1 MLMEDYRDILNEAIS
16 WYTFSQI
23 TPAADAELEI
33 TNVGYYTLYQ
43 LGGHTER
50 TRFDYM
56 LFYVEEGHIQATFH
70 GVPTIFPAG
79 TLLLYKPGERQDY
92 AYLHTINTKVFWIH
106 FYGRAFD
113 TMIRNLHLDK
123 NTVYKVENLSVSI
136 CSTIKQIY
144 LDFSMQTQS
153 SKYSCISQLINLLSQ
168 ISVVVN
174 PHENTADYDFSA
186 LISQMN
192 QSYGSLSIAQCAELY
207 HMSPFHFARIFKS
220 NMGIS
225 PHAYQM
231 QIKLQYARR
240 YLKNSSMTINEISDT
255 LNFSSLAYFCAFFKK
270 HTGLSP
276 TEFRNI

>member
-1 MLMEDYRDILNEAIS
+1 MENYRDILNEAIF
-16 WYTFSQI
+16 WKTFSQML
-23 TPAADAELEI
+23 PAADAELEI

-43 LGGHTER
+43 LGEHTKR

-56 LFYVEEGHIQATFH
+56 LLYVEEGYIQATFH
-70 GVPTIFPAG
+70 GVTTILPAG

-92 AYLHTINTKVFWIH
+92 TYLHKINTKVFWIH
-106 FYGRAFD
+106 FYGRVFD
-113 TMIRNLHLDK
+113 TMIRDLHLDN
-123 NTVYKVENLSVSI
+123 NTVYKVENLSNAI
-136 CSTIKQIY
+136 CLAIKQIY

-153 SKYSCISQLINLLSQ
+153 SKYSCISILINLLSQ
-168 ISVVVN
+168 ISLVVN
-174 PHENTADYDFSA
+174 PHENTANYDFSA

-192 QSYGSLSIAQCAELY
+192 QSYGSLSIAQCAELF

-220 NMGIS
+220 NIGMS

-231 QIKLQYARR
+231 QIKLQYAHQ

-255 LNFSSLAYFCAFFKK
+255 LNFTSLSYFCAFFKK

-276 TEFRNI
+276 TEFRNT